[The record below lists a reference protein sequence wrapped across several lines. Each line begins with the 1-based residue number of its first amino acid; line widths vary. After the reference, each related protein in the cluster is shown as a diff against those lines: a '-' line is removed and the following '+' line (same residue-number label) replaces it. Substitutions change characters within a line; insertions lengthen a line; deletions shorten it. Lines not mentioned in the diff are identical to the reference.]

1 MSYSAHN
8 TPRKKQRTSS
18 DDDTNPLFE
27 FIKERKK
34 QDPKRTDENGD
45 CKCCVHVEKRR
56 RRSLDYQHHTIKGMH
71 RGVINQKRKKTR

>member
-34 QDPKRTDENGD
+34 QDPKRTDEYGSVID
-45 CKCCVHVEKRR
+45 
-56 RRSLDYQHHTIKGMH
+56 DTPYH
-71 RGVINQKRKKTR
+71 RWPFTFFHK